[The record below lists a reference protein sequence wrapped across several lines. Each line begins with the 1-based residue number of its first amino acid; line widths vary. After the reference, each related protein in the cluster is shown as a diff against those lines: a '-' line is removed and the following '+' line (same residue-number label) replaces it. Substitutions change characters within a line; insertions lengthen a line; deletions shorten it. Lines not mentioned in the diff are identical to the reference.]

1 VPDLTKFC
9 EWCNETIK
17 YAKTPKGKDMFLN
30 LYREI
35 VSEHLRTQ
43 SMFLINNTGEAI
55 LINDLK
61 EKFQMAYT
69 EHKCLIYK
77 KTFTDAPMRPPEK
90 LPPADKFM
98 DPVAFAMNKWKE
110 HRATG

>member
-1 VPDLTKFC
+1 MADTNKAC
-9 EWCNETIK
+9 EFCNEIIK
-17 YAKTPKGKDMFLN
+17 YAVTPKGKGLFLN

-55 LINDLK
+55 LINDLAETFK
-61 EKFQMAYT
+61 MAYT

-77 KTFTDAPMRPPEK
+77 KTFTDLPMRAPEK
-90 LPPADKFM
+90 LPPAEKFM
-98 DPVAFAMNKWKE
+98 DPVAFCMSKWQE
-110 HRATG
+110 HCA